1 MDRLDSSL
9 CTQGCGF
16 FGNASFDGMCSKC
29 FKDNLKKKA
38 AQQNDQH
45 SGSIVPSP
53 TSSAPVTTE
62 ITPTPEVT
70 PPVVPT
76 GEIPIPAATALA
88 DELAGSPS
96 SQLSVTPPDDKGKS
110 PQKGRNRCFT
120 CKKKVG
126 LTGFKCRCENLFCGL
141 HRYSDQH
148 ECSFDYKSDGRAK
161 LEKENPQVVGAKI
174 RKI

>member
-45 SGSIVPSP
+45 SGSLVTPSATITPPCVPEP
-53 TSSAPVTTE
+53 TS
-62 ITPTPEVT
+62 VT
-70 PPVVPT
+70 PPST
-76 GEIPIPAATALA
+76 EGDIPIPLPH
-88 DELAGSPS
+88 DVVEELAGSPS
-96 SQLSVTPPDDKGKS
+96 SQLSVTPPDEKGKS
-110 PQKGRNRCFT
+110 PQKGRNRCFS
-120 CKKKVG
+120 CNKKVG

-148 ECSFDYKSDGRAK
+148 ECSFDYKTDGRAK

>member
-16 FGNASFDGMCSKC
+16 YGNASFDGMCSKC

-38 AQQNDQH
+38 AQQQ
-45 SGSIVPSP
+45 
-53 TSSAPVTTE
+53 TASAPAPSATE
-62 ITPTPEVT
+62 QHQQQQPAPIIPQPL
-70 PPVVPT
+70 PVVEPVAA
-76 GEIPIPAATALA
+76 EIPIPQSVV
-88 DELAGSPS
+88 DDVAGSPS
-96 SQLSVTPPDDKGKS
+96 SVLSATPPDDKGKS
-110 PQKGRNRCFT
+110 PSKAKNRCFS
-120 CKKKVG
+120 CNKKVG

-148 ECSFDYKSDGRAK
+148 DCTFDYKTEGRAK
-161 LEKENPQVVGAKI
+161 LEKDNPQVVGSKI

>member
-45 SGSIVPSP
+45 NSGPS
-53 TSSAPVTTE
+53 V
-62 ITPTPEVT
+62 VT
-70 PPVVPT
+70 PVSTAATTNSELQSSSTPLKSSD
-76 GEIPIPAATALA
+76 IPIPVINNVVE
-88 DELAGSPS
+88 ELASSPS
-96 SQLSVTPPDDKGKS
+96 SQLSVTPPEDKGKS
-110 PQKGRNRCFT
+110 PSKGRNRCFT
-120 CKKKVG
+120 CNKKVG

-148 ECSFDYKSDGRAK
+148 QCPFDYKSDGRAK

>member
-45 SGSIVPSP
+45 NSGPS
-53 TSSAPVTTE
+53 V
-62 ITPTPEVT
+62 VT
-70 PPVVPT
+70 PVST
-76 GEIPIPAATALA
+76 AATTNSEIAPSSTPLKN
-88 DELAGSPS
+88 DIPVPVLNNVVEELASSPS
-96 SQLSVTPPDDKGKS
+96 SQLSVTPPEDKGKS
-110 PQKGRNRCFT
+110 PSKGRNRCFT
-120 CKKKVG
+120 CNKKVG

-148 ECSFDYKSDGRAK
+148 QCSFDYKSDGRAK

>member
-16 FGNASFDGMCSKC
+16 YGNASFDGMCSKC

-38 AQQNDQH
+38 AQQQ
-45 SGSIVPSP
+45 
-53 TSSAPVTTE
+53 TASAPAPSAAE
-62 ITPTPEVT
+62 QHQQPAPIIPEPTVE
-70 PPVVPT
+70 PV
-76 GEIPIPAATALA
+76 EIPIPQSVAEDVT
-88 DELAGSPS
+88 GSPS
-96 SQLSVTPPDDKGKS
+96 SVLSTPPDDKGKS
-110 PQKGRNRCFT
+110 PIKAKKRCFS
-120 CKKKVG
+120 CNKKVG

-148 ECSFDYKSDGRAK
+148 DCTFDYKTEGRAK
-161 LEKENPQVVGAKI
+161 LEKDNPQVVGSKI